1 MTDAADVA
9 SACKVGVLS
18 VLSIVSM
25 VVAASED
32 RSSIGEAQGFQT
44 KI

>member
-1 MTDAADVA
+1 
-9 SACKVGVLS
+9 LS
-18 VLSIVSM
+18 LVSIVLM

-32 RSSIGEAQGFQT
+32 RSNIGEAQGFQT

>member
-1 MTDAADVA
+1 MADATDVA
-9 SACKVGVLS
+9 SARKIGVLS
-18 VLSIVSM
+18 LVSIVSM

-32 RSSIGEAQGFQT
+32 RSNTREAQEIQM